1 MHTAASHRRLHT
13 PPRVDRE
20 VIIFCKDIHGQDY
33 SERLVG
39 NFNERHLARLII
51 SAALLLSREE
61 SKATQRKAER
71 FRRGN
76 CLL

>member
-33 SERLVG
+33 
-39 NFNERHLARLII
+39 NESWLEIAMKDI
-51 SAALLLSREE
+51 
-61 SKATQRKAER
+61 
-71 FRRGN
+71 
-76 CLL
+76 